1 MRTSDCGQGR
11 QGRTSRRA
19 QGAGTPR
26 VARLH
31 PDDAKAG
38 VSANVEAVAGDRAP
52 GQGPSQRL
60 SRPVRRKRPT
70 IKRVVKHHLCTGCGT
85 CAGICPHDA
94 LTMVVSRKEG
104 QYIPRLDKRNCTQ
117 CGLCLDACPG
127 HSVDFEGLSR
137 AIMGDIPEDI
147 ALGKY
152 LCSYVG
158 HATDED
164 VRYSGASGGMVTALL
179 VCALERGLI
188 DGALVTRMRP
198 GKPLEAKPFI
208 ARSKEEIMVAARSK
222 YCPVPASAAVSKI
235 LASEGRFAVVG
246 LPCHIQGIRKAEQYL
261 PKLRERIRYRISI
274 TCSINYSFQ
283 GTEKLLRSL
292 KIPPQSVETLEY
304 RGRGWPGSMYIRQD
318 DGDETLIPLKDY
330 YKKLS
335 PYSLRRCTLCSDML
349 GELSDLSCGDA
360 WVPDVMKDDK
370 VGSSFVLTRTPD
382 GEELLEAAAAD
393 ECVEVSD
400 LDPRDLATSQSRAV
414 FKKRKLSAR
423 MALFRWTGKRV
434 PKYRQRLLPP
444 IAGDYRDMIKFYV
457 ARYALSGNRPILRRL
472 FQAARLLKRNKRD
485 KNSSPA

>member
-1 MRTSDCGQGR
+1 MK
-11 QGRTSRRA
+11 
-19 QGAGTPR
+19 
-26 VARLH
+26 H
-31 PDDAKAG
+31 
-38 VSANVEAVAGDRAP
+38 
-52 GQGPSQRL
+52 
-60 SRPVRRKRPT
+60 KRPNV
-70 IKRVVKHHLCTGCGT
+70 KRVVRRQLCTGCGV

-94 LTMVVSRKEG
+94 VGMVISRKQG
-104 QYIPRLDKRNCTQ
+104 QYIPRIDQRKCRR

-137 AIMGDIPEDI
+137 TLMGDIPEDI

-158 HATDED
+158 HATDDEM
-164 VRYSGASGGMVTALL
+164 RYRGASGGLVTALL

-208 ARSKEEIMVAARSK
+208 ARTKEEIVLAARSK
-222 YCPVPASAAVSKI
+222 YCPVPAGAAVSKI

-246 LPCHIQGIRKAEQYL
+246 LPCHIQGIRKAEQHL
-261 PKLRERIRYRISI
+261 PKLRERVRYHVSI
-274 TCSINYSFQ
+274 ACSINYSFQ
-283 GTEKLLRSL
+283 GTEKLLGSL

-318 DGDETLIPLKDY
+318 DGDETVIPYKDG

-360 WVPDVMKDDK
+360 WVPRVMKEDK
-370 VGSSFVLTRTPD
+370 VGSSFVLTRTAE

-393 ECVEVSD
+393 EYIEVSD
-400 LDPRDLATSQSRAV
+400 LDPRDLAMSQNRAV

-423 MALFRWTGKRV
+423 MALFRWTGKPV
-434 PKYRQRLLPP
+434 PKYRQKLLRP
-444 IAGDYRDMIKFYV
+444 ISGDYGDMIKFYV
-457 ARYALSGNRPILRRL
+457 ARYALSGNRPVLRRL
-472 FQAARLLKRNKRD
+472 FQAARYLKRAGRGNNR
-485 KNSSPA
+485 PE